1 MPDLNPDM
9 MDVAKIGGGGTV
21 ATLMTLIAGRLFG
34 SQDKVLARLDVLQA
48 TVSSLTEK
56 FAVLVATSE
65 HRDTAVED
73 LKRDVAALHLV
84 VNDQGKQLARLDA
97 LASKLSGNSK

>member
-1 MPDLNPDM
+1 MSDFNPDM
-9 MDVAKIGGGGTV
+9 LDAAKVGGGGAV

-73 LKRDVAALHLV
+73 LKRDMASTHAIVT
-84 VNDQGKQLARLDA
+84 DQGKQLARLDA
-97 LASKLSGNSK
+97 LVSKLAGNK